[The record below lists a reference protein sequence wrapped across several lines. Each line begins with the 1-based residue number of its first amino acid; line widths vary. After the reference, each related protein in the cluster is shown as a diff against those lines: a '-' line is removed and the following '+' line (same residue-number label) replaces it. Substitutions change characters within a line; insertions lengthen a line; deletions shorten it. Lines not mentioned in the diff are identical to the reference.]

1 MPAALCPSLVP
12 YAREMP
18 QYGREPPD
26 REAVGT
32 GPWRERRVC
41 LSDTIVFARERPGRG
56 PVIVFEAGLGLPGS
70 LWRRVCAYLPPDRA
84 LLCYDRAGLGRSDRG
99 VLPRSGT
106 RQLGELRELLRELS
120 LGPPYVLVGHS
131 AGAFVVRLFSLE
143 HPEEVAAVVLVD
155 PAHEDEP
162 AARRPVMRWLD
173 ASSGALLRA
182 VAALART
189 GVMEAARR
197 LARGTPLLRRATG
210 DECADLLAEVTSS
223 KHLEGTVHE
232 DRAYSTTVAEIR
244 RAQRQRRMPDVPLR
258 VITAERSYQGWS
270 LLRRSRQRE
279 RDRIRAIHG
288 ALAASSPHG
297 VHVLAPHSGHLVMK
311 DDPHLVAATV
321 SDVL

>member
-1 MPAALCPSLVP
+1 
-12 YAREMP
+12 MP
-18 QYGREPPD
+18 QYGREPPG
-26 REAVGT
+26 REAVGK

-70 LWRRVCAYLPPDRA
+70 LWRRVCALLPPDRA
-84 LLCYDRAGLGRSDRG
+84 LLCYDRAGLGRSDPG

-106 RQLGELRELLRELS
+106 RQLGELRELLRALS

-131 AGAFVVRLFSLE
+131 SGAFVVRLFSLE
-143 HPEEVAAVVLVD
+143 YPEEVAAVVLVD

-173 ASSGALLRA
+173 ATSGALLRA
-182 VAALART
+182 AAALAVRI
-189 GVMEAARR
+189 GAMEAARR
-197 LARGTPLLRRATG
+197 LARSTPLLRRATG
-210 DECADLLAEVTSS
+210 DECADLLAEVTSA
-223 KHLEGTVHE
+223 KHLEGTVYE
-232 DRAYSTTVAEIR
+232 DRAYSTTLAEIR

-270 LLRRSRQRE
+270 PLRRSRQRE
-279 RDRIRAIHG
+279 RDRIRALHG

-311 DDPHLVAATV
+311 DDPQLVAAMV